1 MKSTTPKKRGCL
13 YWIKLLTVGVI
24 GAIVVL
30 YVASY
35 PLEISWITRSAYHS
49 VCCPPPAEK
58 GFNYEAV
65 TLHSGDVTLPAW
77 YIPSRNRAVVIFIHG
92 EGGDRA
98 ELMGR
103 AEMLIRHGYGALL
116 YDRRGHGEST
126 GGGKRAMGWFDV
138 DDALAAVTWLQ
149 NREGIGPQR
158 IGVLGW
164 SVGGQIAIRAA
175 VQSDKIRAVVA
186 DGPSLTNNRDVP
198 HPTSVWDRWGFFEN
212 WIFFKGLE
220 LTIGTP
226 APPGIANTIG
236 AIAPRPILLIACGA
250 DQDIETRIARHY
262 YDHADEPKVL
272 WEIPEAHHGGGP
284 VARPEEYEERVVEF
298 FDQAMLK

>member
-1 MKSTTPKKRGCL
+1 MKSTTPKKRGCR

-58 GFNYEAV
+58 GFNHEAV

-98 ELMGR
+98 ELIRR

-126 GGGKRAMGWFDV
+126 GRGKRAMGWFDV
-138 DDALAAVTWLQ
+138 DDALAARNLASKSRGYRPPANW
-149 NREGIGPQR
+149 R
-158 IGVLGW
+158 LGL
-164 SVGGQIAIRAA
+164 VGGGTDCHPSR
-175 VQSDKIRAVVA
+175 RAV
-186 DGPSLTNNRDVP
+186 
-198 HPTSVWDRWGFFEN
+198 
-212 WIFFKGLE
+212 
-220 LTIGTP
+220 
-226 APPGIANTIG
+226 
-236 AIAPRPILLIACGA
+236 
-250 DQDIETRIARHY
+250 
-262 YDHADEPKVL
+262 
-272 WEIPEAHHGGGP
+272 
-284 VARPEEYEERVVEF
+284 
-298 FDQAMLK
+298 